1 MSIPLSHLKGKSL
14 GVFGLARSGLATVKA
29 AVSGGARVYAWD
41 NREDARAKAAGEGVT
56 LQEPGEWPWEE
67 LAALALAPGVPLTHP
82 EPHPIVGMAQ
92 GAGVE
97 ILCDAELLFREL
109 EGKARFVAIT
119 GTNGKSTT
127 TALIGHLLGEAGI
140 AVEVGGN
147 IGRSALDLAAPSA
160 SEPVSGSFPEQI
172 YVLELSSYQLDLC
185 HRLRPNVAVWLN
197 LTPDHLDRHGDMAGY
212 RLAKE
217 RIFAKMGGD
226 DLAVLGIDET
236 DMEEV
241 AGALSE
247 RAQAPRLARVTV
259 RERDA
264 ADIRVDEAGQ
274 MTDARNG
281 EGLDLSA
288 FPSLRGR
295 HNWQNAACAYAA
307 VRELGVPVS
316 QITAGMASFPGLEHR
331 MQIVGRHGK
340 VLFVDDSKATNADA
354 AAPALATFQPVY
366 WIVGG
371 RPKAGGIHGLSGFF
385 PRVAKAYLIGEAA
398 DEFSATL
405 AARVPHVIAG
415 ELARAVRMA
424 AEDAALDPEDEPVVL
439 LSPAAASFDQ
449 FPDFEARGRAFV
461 AAVNALDD
469 ASAQQA
475 ALSETAS

>member
-1 MSIPLSHLKGKSL
+1 MSIPLVHLKDKSL

-41 NREDARAKAAGEGVT
+41 NREDARAKAAGDGVT
-56 LQEPGEWPWEE
+56 LQEPAEWPWEE

-82 EPHPIVGMAQ
+82 EPHPIVGMAR

-97 ILCDAELLFREL
+97 ILCDVELLFREL

-127 TALIGHLLGEAGI
+127 TALIGHLFGEAGI
-140 AVEVGGN
+140 SVEVGGN
-147 IGRSALDLAAPSA
+147 IGRSALDLAAPS
-160 SEPVSGSFPEQI
+160 SPEHV

-217 RIFAKMGGD
+217 RIFAKMGAG

-241 AGALSE
+241 ALALVE
-247 RAQAPRLARVTV
+247 RASAPRIARVTV

-264 ADIRVDEAGQ
+264 ADIRVDDAGQ
-274 MTDARNG
+274 MTDARSG
-281 EGLDLSA
+281 ETLDLST

-295 HNWQNAACAYAA
+295 HNWQNAVCAYAA

-316 QITAGMASFPGLEHR
+316 AITEGMASFPGLEHR
-331 MQIVGRHGK
+331 MQIVGRRGK

-371 RPKAGGIHGLSGFF
+371 RPKAGGINGLSGFF

-424 AEDAALDPEDEPVVL
+424 AEDAALDPESEPVVL

-449 FPDFEARGRAFV
+449 FADFEARGRAFV